1 MTATRTAAPR
11 ITIEMKQRVD
21 ALMGERAG
29 DGISPAEAASVINN
43 DFGTRLTERHVWNL
57 WLTGDIN
64 G

>member
-1 MTATRTAAPR
+1 MTATRTATR
-11 ITIEMKQRVD
+11 ITIEIKQRID

-29 DGISPAEAASVINN
+29 DGLSPTQAASVVNN
-43 DFGTRLTERHVWNL
+43 DFGTRLSSRQVWNI